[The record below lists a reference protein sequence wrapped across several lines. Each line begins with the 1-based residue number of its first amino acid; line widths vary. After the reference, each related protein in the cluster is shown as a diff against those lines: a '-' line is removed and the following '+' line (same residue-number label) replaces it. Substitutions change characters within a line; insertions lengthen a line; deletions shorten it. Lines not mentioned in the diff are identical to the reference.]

1 MSEPSGVQP
10 VAASDTQP
18 TVASGP
24 GGSIYDLGYQGY
36 HGLRMPRRAVVAA
49 LFWQTLRACYG
60 IGRGARAKIAPF
72 ALAGLALIPAILA
85 VGIAALIA
93 QAGPAGSR
101 LDSFSPIHYY
111 TYAGAIAV
119 FVMLFCAAQ
128 APELFGRDQRFGV
141 LPLYFSRA
149 LARTDYAVA
158 RTGGLM
164 VGLLLMVLVP
174 QLLLFVG
181 RVLNAPDPGT
191 GWGLESP
198 NLPPILLQGLL
209 TVLLLGGI
217 SAAIASHTPRRA
229 YATAAIIAVFIIP
242 PVIVG
247 LVSHVARG
255 GLGRYAVLISPGDLL
270 DHTNAILFRTFAD
283 GPDLVPRDLPDGAY
297 LGVAII
303 GIVVSFGLTI
313 RRYQRLAV

>member
-1 MSEPSGVQP
+1 MSDP
-10 VAASDTQP
+10 ADAQP

-36 HGLRMPRRAVVAA
+36 HGHRMSRTSVVAA
-49 LFWQTLRACYG
+49 LFGQTLRACYG
-60 IGRGARAKIAPF
+60 IGRGARAKIVPF
-72 ALAGLALIPAILA
+72 TLAGLALIPAIVA

-101 LDSFSPIHYY
+101 LDSFSPIRYH
-111 TYAGAIAV
+111 TYASVIAV

-128 APELFGRDQRFGV
+128 GPELFGRDQRYGV

-164 VGLLLMVLVP
+164 AGLLLMVLLP

-181 RVLNAPDPGT
+181 RLLTAADPGT
-191 GWGLESP
+191 GWQLESP
-198 NLPPILLQGLL
+198 NLLPILLQGLL
-209 TVLLLGGI
+209 TVGLLGGI
-217 SAAIASHTPRRA
+217 AAAIASHTPRRA

-242 PVIVG
+242 PVIVE
-247 LVSHVARG
+247 LVTNIARG
-255 GLGRYAVLISPGDLL
+255 GLGRYVVLLSPGDVLE
-270 DHTNAILFRTFAD
+270 HTNAVLFRTFAQ
-283 GPDLVPRDLPDGAY
+283 GPDPLRRDLPDAAY
-297 LGVAII
+297 FVVALM
-303 GIVVSFGLTI
+303 GIVVSVGLTI
-313 RRYQRLAV
+313 RRYRRIAV